1 MRGLVKID
9 SVPAPRLKGFSE
21 LYRLTAEE
29 KRKVEEINSRNFRKV
44 NGKWEPIPPCPP
56 FKRGDC
62 TE

>member
-1 MRGLVKID
+1 MRELIRID
-9 SVPAPRLKGFSE
+9 SVPAPRLNGFSK

-56 FKRGDC
+56 SKGG
-62 TE
+62 TI